1 MQNIEQEIQL
11 PNHENTDFDN
21 QLNIEEQIYLRNYGI
36 LTHEEQAKLKNA
48 KVTVIGAGGV
58 GGITLI
64 SLARMGIGNIKVVDM
79 DEFDYSNINRQM
91 LSAISRVGK
100 SKAECAKETIND
112 INPNIKVTVYKEMIH
127 EYNADEIISGSDVV
141 VDATDNLVSRV
152 IIHRTAQ
159 KLKIPSAWIAVTP
172 PFRGA
177 VMTFS
182 DKTPAYELVLQHSSY
197 GKELT
202 TEVKKEIA
210 SIKDGR
216 ARESVKY
223 GVSPEWAE
231 SYIKGEAPWTVICPV
246 ANIVGIFA
254 SFEVFKTIL
263 NRENLQPTYA
273 PNLLKIDMG
282 QTSSAQILTPEQG
295 SWNNEEL

>member
-1 MQNIEQEIQL
+1 MQNIEQEI
-11 PNHENTDFDN
+11 
-21 QLNIEEQIYLRNYGI
+21 YLRNFGI

-112 INPNIKVTVYKEMIH
+112 INPNIKVIVKKEMLS
-127 EYNADEIISGSDVV
+127 EENAEEIISDSDIV
-141 VDATDNLVSRV
+141 VDATDNLIARV

-159 KLKIPSAWIAVTP
+159 KLKIPSVWIAVTP
-172 PFRGA
+172 PFRGG
-177 VMTFS
+177 VITFS
-182 DKTPAYELVLQHSSY
+182 DKTPAYELVLRHPSY
-197 GKELT
+197 GKKLT
-202 TEVKKEIA
+202 DEVRKEIT

-216 ARESVKY
+216 ARESVKH
-223 GVSPEWAE
+223 GVSKEWAE
-231 SYIKGEAPWTVICPV
+231 SYIKGEAPWTVVCPV

-254 SFEVFKTIL
+254 SFEVFKVIL
-263 NRENLQPTYA
+263 NRVNLQPTYA
-273 PNLLKIDMG
+273 PKLLKIDMS
-282 QTSSAQILTPEQG
+282 QASSVQVLSPENG